1 MGLDKNTVAVG
12 TELPTLTKP
21 AITRETLKVYG
32 PAAGDPNP
40 MHVDDEF
47 AKNAGYP
54 GVFAHGMLSMGYLGE
69 FLHKAAGGVGN
80 VRKFR
85 ARFAKLTWPGDV
97 VSCKG
102 TFMSL
107 AILAEAPSYSVD
119 VVTVSTEGATATIRS
134 TWRDSSNE
142 ANVDGTRRW
151 MIRSSTLPT
160 SANE

>member
-1 MGLDKNTVAVG
+1 MALDAKTVAVG

-21 AITRETLKVYG
+21 AITRDTLKAYG

-40 MHVDDEF
+40 MHLDEEF

-69 FLHKAAGGVGN
+69 FLHRAAGGVAN

-102 TFMSL
+102 
-107 AILAEAPSYSVD
+107 
-119 VVTVSTEGATATIRS
+119 VVTAVRDEPSARVVECDVWTETQTGERKVTGSAVLA
-134 TWRDSSNE
+134 
-142 ANVDGTRRW
+142 
-151 MIRSSTLPT
+151 LPH
-160 SANE
+160 

>member
-1 MGLDKNTVAVG
+1 MALDRNTVAVG

-69 FLHKAAGGVGN
+69 FLHKAAGGVAH
-80 VRKFR
+80 VRKLR
-85 ARFAKLTWPGDV
+85 ARFAKLTWPGDI

-102 TFMSL
+102 
-107 AILAEAPSYSVD
+107 
-119 VVTVSTEGATATIRS
+119 VVTAVRDENGRRLVDCDIWTETQSGERKVVGSATLA
-134 TWRDSSNE
+134 
-142 ANVDGTRRW
+142 
-151 MIRSSTLPT
+151 L
-160 SANE
+160 

>member
-1 MGLDKNTVAVG
+1 MVLDAKTVAVG

-21 AITRETLKVYG
+21 PITKDTLKAYG

-40 MHVDDEF
+40 IHLDDEF

-69 FLHKAAGGVGN
+69 FLHRAAGGVAN
-80 VRKFR
+80 VRKVR

-102 TFMSL
+102 
-107 AILAEAPSYSVD
+107 
-119 VVTVSTEGATATIRS
+119 VVTAVRRDRGGTVVDCDVWTETQSGERKVVGSATLAP
-134 TWRDSSNE
+134 
-142 ANVDGTRRW
+142 
-151 MIRSSTLPT
+151 PT
-160 SANE
+160 

>member
-1 MGLDKNTVAVG
+1 MALDKNTVAVG

-102 TFMSL
+102 TVTAVRDDGGTKL
-107 AILAEAPSYSVD
+107 VD
-119 VVTVSTEGATATIRS
+119 CEIWTETQSGEKKVVGTATL
-134 TWRDSSNE
+134 
-142 ANVDGTRRW
+142 A
-151 MIRSSTLPT
+151 L
-160 SANE
+160 